1 MTLKK
6 TLLTTILAGCAVF
19 GFADEDGIVAAIN
32 SKLILVNGGTF
43 KMGSSD
49 NEKNETPV
57 HDETVDSFYML
68 STEVTQKEY
77 KTVIGKNFSAN
88 RGDDLPV
95 EEVSWYDAV
104 IFCNKL
110 SMEEGLFPCYSL
122 SGQTDPD
129 KWGSVPRMAD
139 SDELKAY
146 WNTIK
151 CDFKANGYRLPTEA
165 EWEFAATEGGT
176 KSTSYA
182 GSADLDKVGWFASN
196 AELSTKAVGLK
207 KANALGFYD
216 MNGNVWE
223 WCQNWYGKYGSD
235 KDYKTGLKMRRGG
248 SVNSR
253 EVFCRNANRA
263 SSTPELRGVDL
274 GFRIVRNTFELTGEE
289 EIEADTEEEIDF
301 SDVDNSSEF
310 DVDE

>member
-1 MTLKK
+1 MTLRK
-6 TLLTTILAGCAVF
+6 TLLTTILAGCAVL
-19 GFADEDGIVAAIN
+19 GFAAEDGIVAAIN
-32 SKLILVNGGTF
+32 SKLILVKGGTF
-43 KMGSSD
+43 KMGSAD

-129 KWGSVPRMAD
+129 KWGAVPRMAD
-139 SDELKAY
+139 PDELKAY

-151 CDFKANGYRLPTEA
+151 CNFKANGYRLPTEA
-165 EWEFAATEGGT
+165 EWEFAARGGDPE
-176 KSTSYA
+176 SDDWQNLYA
-182 GSADLDKVGWFASN
+182 ADTAVASGWCTDNSK
-196 AELSTKAVGLK
+196 ETTHDVMKK
-207 KANALGFYD
+207 KANAFGMYD

-223 WCQNWYGKYGSD
+223 WCYNSYSNSILRR
-235 KDYKTGLKMRRGG
+235 TMRGG
-248 SVNSR
+248 SYRKPAENITVVARDYAPVSKKYDD
-253 EVFCRNANRA
+253 V
-263 SSTPELRGVDL
+263 
-274 GFRIVRNTFELTGEE
+274 GFRVVKFAL
-289 EIEADTEEEIDF
+289 
-301 SDVDNSSEF
+301 SSR
-310 DVDE
+310 DAK